1 MKINFNLSSLVQKK
15 EIELIIN
22 EIFYSIQGESSRIGL
37 PTIFIRLTGCPLRC
51 QYCDTEYAFTEGK
64 KMRMSSILKK
74 IKEFPTKYVTVTGG
88 EPLAQKT
95 CTIFLTSLCDIGY
108 DVSLETSGAIDVSD
122 VDKRVKKII
131 DIKTPGSNE
140 HEKNKFEN
148 LKFLTKKD
156 EIKFVISDKSDYI
169 WAKQKIIEKKIN
181 NVSDIIFSPVY
192 KSLKSSDLADWI
204 LEDKLN
210 VRMQLQ
216 LHKYIWGDVPGK

>member
-1 MKINFNLSSLVQKK
+1 MWRTLSSK
-15 EIELIIN
+15 
-22 EIFYSIQGESSRIGL
+22 
-37 PTIFIRLTGCPLRC
+37 
-51 QYCDTEYAFTEGK
+51 A
-64 KMRMSSILKK
+64 
-74 IKEFPTKYVTVTGG
+74 
-88 EPLAQKT
+88 

-140 HEKNKFEN
+140 HKKNKFEN
-148 LKFLTKKD
+148 LKYLTNKD
-156 EIKFVISDKSDYI
+156 EIKFVISNKSDYI

-181 NVSDIIFSPVY
+181 GVSDIIFSPVY

>member
-95 CTIFLTSLCDIGY
+95 CTIFLTNLCDIGY